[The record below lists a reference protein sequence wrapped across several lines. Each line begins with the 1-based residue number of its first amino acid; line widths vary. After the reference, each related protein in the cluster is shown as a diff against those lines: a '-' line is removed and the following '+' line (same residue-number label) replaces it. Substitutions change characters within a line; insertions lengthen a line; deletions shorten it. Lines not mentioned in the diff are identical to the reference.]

1 MFETKTYVERRK
13 ALKKDVKSGLIL
25 FVGNTESPMNY
36 LANTFHFRQDSSFLY
51 FFGIDKPDFY
61 GLIDVDADKDYLF
74 GVDFTVDDIVWMGP
88 QPSVRELG
96 QMVGVENTGDPGQLV
111 EILKK
116 AQVGKKKIHFLP
128 PYRGET
134 KIILHQWLALPLDS
148 LKQEASVDLIKAVV
162 KQREIKSPAEVA
174 EIEKALAVS
183 WQMYNEILKMARPGV
198 FEREITGKIEGLVGS
213 AGGHIAFPVILSI
226 HGETLHN
233 HAHGN
238 QLKQGNL
245 LVADSGAESP
255 EYYASDI
262 TRTFPVGGTFTPRQ
276 KEVYE
281 IVLKGQMTAIEAI
294 RPGKK
299 YKEVHL
305 QVARVMADG
314 LKAIGL
320 MKGDMVAA
328 VENGAHALFFPHGLG
343 HMIGLDVHDM
353 ENFGEDYIGYDHT
366 VQRST
371 QFGLAYLRLAKELKP
386 SFVLTVEPGI
396 YFIPALIDLW
406 KQEKKWTE
414 FIDYDKVE
422 TYKDF
427 GGIRIEDNVLV
438 TADGHRVLGQPIPKK
453 IDDIASIMMG

>member
-1 MFETKTYVERRK
+1 MFDAKTYVERRK
-13 ALKKDVKSGLIL
+13 MLKKDVKSGLIL

-36 LANTFHFRQDSSFLY
+36 VANTFHFRQDSSFLY
-51 FFGIDKPDFY
+51 FFGHDKPDFY

-74 GVDFTVDDIVWMGP
+74 GQDFTLEDIIWMGP
-88 QPSVRELG
+88 QPLVRDLG
-96 QMVGVENTGDPGQLV
+96 LQVGIEHTGDPAQLK
-111 EILKK
+111 EMLKD
-116 AQVGKKKIHFLP
+116 AQGKQRKIHFLP

-134 KIILHQWLALPLDS
+134 KITLHQWLNLPLDS

-198 FEREITGKIEGLVGS
+198 YEREITGKIEGIAGS
-213 AGGHIAFPVILSI
+213 AGGYIAFPVILSV

-276 KEVYE
+276 KEIYE
-281 IVLKGQMTAIEAI
+281 IVLKAQMTAIEAI

-305 QVARVMADG
+305 QVARVIAEG

-320 MKGDMVAA
+320 MKGDMAAA
-328 VENGAHALFFPHGLG
+328 VENGAHALFFPHGIG
-343 HMIGLDVHDM
+343 HMLGLDVHDM
-353 ENFGEDYIGYDHT
+353 ENFGEDYIGYDDT

-386 SFVLTVEPGI
+386 NFVLTVEPGI

-406 KQEKKWTE
+406 KQEKKWSD
-414 FIDYDKVE
+414 FIDYGKVE

-427 GGIRIEDNVLV
+427 GGIRIEDDVLV
-438 TADGHRVLGQPIPKK
+438 TADGFRVLGRPIPKK
-453 IDDIASIMMG
+453 VAEIASIMMG